1 MSSLTL
7 DHRLTQPLG
16 KSQITETQRPGRP
29 TIQTTELRRLLQ
41 LWHDLK
47 GERLLPRRA
56 DLDPT
61 GIAYCLGNIAL
72 VEIEPSFRPR
82 YRLVG
87 TRLADL
93 LGEDPTGRS
102 VDEMYAT
109 GVRNEAL
116 AAYRRTVETGEPDYS
131 ERTFNLLFLKFGY
144 YRLLLPFAWRSGGE
158 ADLIVAAFFPTDR
171 AFRQAIDWIGR
182 VPQPDI

>member
-93 LGEDPTGRS
+93 LGEDPTGRYI
-102 VDEMYAT
+102 DEMYAT

-182 VPQPDI
+182 VPQPDV